1 MSVERTIQ
9 ERLIFFEGLR
19 KEAEGIQERIEEI
32 QTMKNELDRTIEY
45 LEFFDK
51 VESVDAL
58 LNLGGGVFAYA
69 DVKENRK
76 FLVDVGAGVIIEKEV
91 KDAIETLKNKKEEM
105 EKTEQKLRDLFN
117 QIASQMM
124 KIQEELEELMKKA
137 KEQEQQQKKE

>member
-9 ERLIFFEGLR
+9 ERLIYFEGLR
-19 KEAEGIQERIEEI
+19 KEAEGIQERIQEI
-32 QTMKNELDRTIEY
+32 QTIKSELDKTIES
-45 LEFFDK
+45 LEFFEK

-69 DVKENRK
+69 DVRDNKK
-76 FLVDVGAGVIIEKEV
+76 VLVDVGAGVIIEKEV
-91 KDAIETLKNKKEEM
+91 KEAIEILKNKKEEM
-105 EKTEQKLRDLFN
+105 EKTEQKLRELLN

-137 KEQEQQQKKE
+137 KEKKE